1 MEELNICTLF
11 ILSNQPTTQPAYQ
24 PKSEKCA
31 YLRRFSTNLVK
42 IWYGVFK
49 WKGSTHVCEL
59 CTVRCMKKDTSQS
72 SCFRDSKSTF
82 WGSS

>member
-31 YLRRFSTNLVK
+31 YLWRFSTNLVE
-42 IWYGVFK
+42 IWCGVSK
-49 WKGSTHVCEL
+49 WKDSTYVCDLYAFEHANRQNRS
-59 CTVRCMKKDTSQS
+59 TTQPANWP
-72 SCFRDSKSTF
+72 KSEKLA
-82 WGSS
+82 